1 MVYGC
6 SSKVQKLGCENMV
19 KIGIDISLTIGEK
32 AGTGYYTSNLVD
44 ALAKIDSKNQ
54 YTLYPFFYY
63 IYHPDFKCA
72 QKPLK
77 NNFHIKFERLPKR
90 IIDYLWTSGVP
101 KKWILGEVDILHSTS
116 FCAPK
121 NHYGKLIVTIYD
133 LSFLTHPQCHV
144 EANRKHCL
152 QGTIDSIKH
161 ADIIIAISHHGKKEI
176 LKYFDI
182 NEAKIKVIHLA
193 ANDIFK
199 PKDEEAKKAVLEKYD
214 ISQDY
219 IFNLGTLEPRKNIKT
234 LIEAYAR
241 LLSIV
246 KSKNLLVIGGGR
258 GWLHSEIDK
267 LVKSLNLQ
275 QYIKFIGYVKEE
287 DLPALYSAAKLFV
300 YPSLYEGFGLPVLEA
315 MACGTPVITS
325 NSSSLPEIAGDAAL
339 LVEPTDN
346 RQLADYILKLIDDEK
361 LRHQMSSKGLEQAK
375 KFSWGKTARE
385 TLDIYEK
392 TYQL

>member
-1 MVYGC
+1 M
-6 SSKVQKLGCENMV
+6 

-32 AGTGYYTSNLVD
+32 AGAGYYASNLVD

-54 YTLYPFFYY
+54 YILYPFFYY
-63 IYHPDFKCA
+63 IYHPDFKSV
-72 QKPLK
+72 QKPLV
-77 NNFHIKFERLPKR
+77 NNFHIKFERMPKR
-90 IIDYLWTSGVP
+90 IIDFIWTSGIP
-101 KKWILGEVDILHSTS
+101 KKWILGKVDVLHSTT

-121 NHYGKLIVTIYD
+121 DHYGKLIVTIYD

-144 EANRKHCL
+144 EANRRHCL
-152 QGTIDSIKH
+152 QGTIDSINY
-161 ADIIIAISHHGKKEI
+161 ADTIIAISHHGKNEL

-182 NEAKIKVIHLA
+182 NEDKIKVVHLA
-193 ANDIFK
+193 AKDIFK
-199 PKDEEAKKAVLEKYD
+199 PANDEAKEEVLGKYD
-214 ISQDY
+214 ISEEY

-241 LLSIV
+241 LPAIV
-246 KSKNLLVIGGGR
+246 KRKNRLIIGGGR
-258 GWLHSEIDK
+258 GWLNSEIDK
-267 LVKSLNLQ
+267 LVKSLNIQ

-325 NSSSLPEIAGDAAL
+325 NSSSLPEIAGDAAI
-339 LVEPTDN
+339 LVEPADTKQLTDYM
-346 RQLADYILKLIDDEK
+346 LLLINDEK
-361 LRHQMSSKGLEQAK
+361 LRHQMSLKGMEQAK
-375 KFSWGKTARE
+375 KFSWEKTARE

-392 TYQL
+392 IYD